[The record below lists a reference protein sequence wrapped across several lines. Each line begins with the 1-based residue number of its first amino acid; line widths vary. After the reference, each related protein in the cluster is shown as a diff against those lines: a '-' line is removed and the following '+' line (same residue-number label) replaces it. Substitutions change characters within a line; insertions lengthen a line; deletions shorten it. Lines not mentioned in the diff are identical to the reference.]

1 MINNYKSDN
10 FIKEV
15 AKYFMDFLETD
26 FHKTRLPKRNSIS
39 KIVKWYKVW
48 LDLEKYKKLKKDF
61 YTTFYGGFKKNTLSI
76 KKGTYISF
84 ISENIFKLIKSKVKS
99 LDEEL
104 LNITFIEIEKNL
116 KEIKK
121 VNIKNYQL
129 YLETSK
135 DTIQTIFS
143 RNFILPFLNSIEE
156 PLKTL
161 ELVDENWLYQIEWEL
176 SDSLYSVF
184 ENIIIDILQLYF
196 EYDDSIKILTLDIDE
211 KSKESN
217 KIKSFNIIKELK
229 NNILLDELKAN
240 IELFFK
246 NISIADAFDDIYILF
261 KNNKL
266 IDKTELYLYMYEI
279 STGKHTFPLFYL
291 PIKLEEKKWS
301 FELTF
306 DQRLYVNTK
315 AIDYVVQEYN
325 RWNTSSMWTLA
336 WNFDRIIYIND
347 DENFIEKVK
356 WISNSIQNF
365 FKFNKWLDWEDS
377 KYQKL
382 ENLLTSFSNKSYIY
396 LFDKSDESVI
406 NDYEEILNDEE
417 WILGQFSILL
427 NDFIEHNPKNF
438 EEEIE
443 DKWSSKSV
451 SNKLIFESPI
461 PLNDEQKQVIIALQ
475 NPDCKVVT
483 LEWPPWTWKSHTIT
497 AIICRALLDSKSV
510 LVLSD
515 KKEALDVIE
524 DKITETLNKVRKD
537 DDFLNPIL
545 RLWKSW
551 NKFWKIVQWQT
562 INKIAEHYSA
572 YKHKKGDLD
581 KEKNNLLNIIWENI
595 KNNISH
601 YENISINDIKYF
613 FNNVDKFSKINWIVD
628 ENIDNIKIYIKL
640 IKETLTNIDNLKW
653 FDINLFD
660 LSKENISII
669 NESNQ
674 ILLNISNIKNDNNSF
689 PNRNNNIYI
698 YPWKEEVL
706 NNINNKITII
716 NNELKSVYSFEYIEK
731 FEINNFSDYLK
742 ISEYIK
748 ILLTKY
754 KDFSDLGKYDILWD
768 LDIDIDYNN
777 FNSSITDFLS
787 KDENIKEKNINELK
801 QLEWTYK
808 KLFNL
813 NEKLLNFIWNDIS
826 FLDLLNNFKLLD
838 YSKCNESN
846 NKLTQYIKEISDL
859 KSSVIWYLFKKKKIN
874 EINVKIKSDFYSYD
888 ITDTHKK
895 LENIIK
901 INNLFNFIFKILED
915 DLFNEFDFEFIVSF
929 IADYKLKKGLIIAHK
944 NNEIEKLNT
953 IFNNNKI
960 ENYQNIKDYFS
971 NDISNK
977 IYSNWID
984 ELNNIK
990 EIVLFVYNIS
1000 ENINK
1005 NTLLEYFKK
1014 YLVIEDNKLNNN
1026 ILSLYK
1032 NIESILSDIN
1042 LYEKSLLDYKISEIK
1057 NIFNYIELNSEIK
1070 KYLEINSNKYFTFDK
1085 VLNSKES
1092 IINNDLSDYIKEYK
1106 ENFDKINKLY
1116 KIKESLDTLNNF
1128 QSEFPIFSKNIKF
1141 DIKSLSITKLSSIII
1156 NFEDDFIEN
1165 YLEFKKVE
1173 LSLTNNFLNTPDDI
1187 FSDWIQNIQEQTTA
1201 EMAYFLDKRIVEYTR
1216 NYANEVNTLKWI
1228 ISKKKK
1234 FPKGLFKNLKN
1245 AFPCILAGIRDYSDY
1260 IPLEKDLFDLIIID
1274 EASQVSIA
1282 QSLPALIRWKKIII
1296 LWDDKQ
1302 FSNVKSNN
1310 ASKIVNQEYK
1320 TSVKK
1325 TFIEERLSWKE
1336 DEFGWLENVWNFDIK
1351 YSILKFSQSVQNYKC
1366 QLKKHFRWYPEIIS
1380 YSNKYFYNGSLQC
1393 MKIRG
1398 KPIEEVI
1405 KIDVIEHDWL
1415 IDITKNTNELEI
1427 NYIIKKILEFKENW
1441 IVQSLWII
1449 TPHPDQASLLM
1460 SKIDELPDK
1469 EWIKNKCKLK
1479 IMTFDSCQWEER
1491 DYIFYSMVATEEKD
1505 RLRYIFIKDLASIN
1519 DEENWSVRAQRLNV
1533 WFSRAKECMHFILS
1547 KPINNFTWE
1556 IKNALLHYQN
1566 ELEAGK
1572 KVKLWWTDNN
1582 SPMEKK
1588 IQEYFYETRFYKDNN
1603 NMIEFIPQFDIWKYL
1618 KQLDKTYN
1626 HPAYKIDFLLI
1637 YKKQKI
1643 VIEYDWFKEHFE
1655 NTESVDKYNYESYM
1669 KADDIYRQKVLEW
1682 YGYKFLRINKFN
1694 IWDNPVETLNLRLNE
1709 LFKKKTLVNEWL
1721 NNLYEQIDK
1730 LHDWND
1736 RVCTSCNKIFKSQY
1750 FPYKTKTQCV
1760 NCYEKE
1766 NWKTLWTFR
1775 QRLRDY
1781 ERNSDIDSPK
1791 VEKINFN
1798 NSSNETEQCPY
1809 CYSRNIQWKGYRNN
1823 KKRLLCNNCWKNWSV
1838 LLKDIVNNIEKP
1850 DTFER
1855 ENTIEEI
1862 KKYLKVKE
1870 SSWSSVSIYYREKN
1884 SMDTFDNYYFDD
1896 TYLYVK
1902 TWNSRYYIKYLID
1915 KIRKVV

>member
-1 MINNYKSDN
+1 MENKENNLA

-15 AKYFMDFLETD
+15 AKYFMNFLETD

-61 YTTFYGGFKKNTLSI
+61 YTIFYGGFSKNTLSI
-76 KKGTYISF
+76 KKGTYTSSISD
-84 ISENIFKLIKSKVKS
+84 NIFKLIKSKVKN

-104 LNITFIEIEKNL
+104 LNITFFEIEKNL

-121 VNIKNYQL
+121 THIKNYQL

-143 RNFILPFLNSIEE
+143 RNFILPFLDSIEA

-184 ENIIIDILQLYF
+184 ESIIIDILQSFF
-196 EYDDSIKILTLDIDE
+196 EYDENIKILTLDIDK
-211 KSKESN
+211 KSKENN
-217 KIKSFNIIKELK
+217 KVKSFNIIKELK

-279 STGKHTFPLFYL
+279 STGKQGKHTFPLFYL

-382 ENLLTSFSNKSYIY
+382 ENLLTWFSNKSYIY
-396 LFDKSDESVI
+396 LFDKSDESVV

-417 WILGQFSILL
+417 WILGQFSVLL

-443 DKWSSKSV
+443 DKWSNKSV

-572 YKHKKGDLD
+572 YKHKKSDLD
-581 KEKNNLLNIIWENI
+581 KEKNNLLSIIWENI
-595 KNNISH
+595 DNNISH
-601 YENISINDIKYF
+601 YENISIKDIKYF
-613 FNNVDKFSKINWIVD
+613 FNNVDKYSKINWITD
-628 ENIDNIKIYIKL
+628 EDIEKIKIYIKL
-640 IKETLTNIDNLKW
+640 IKDTLVNIEDLKG
-653 FDINLFD
+653 FDVNLFD
-660 LSKENISII
+660 LSKDTISII
-669 NESNQ
+669 NKSND
-674 ILLNISNIKNDNNSF
+674 ILLKISEIKKNNNLF
-689 PNRNNNIYI
+689 PNRNKSIYVF
-698 YPWKEEVL
+698 WSKEKILDKIDSYVVK
-706 NNINNKITII
+706 INE
-716 NNELKSVYSFEYIEK
+716 ELKDFYNFEHIQEFKILK
-731 FEINNFSDYLK
+731 FNNYYEISK
-742 ISEYIK
+742 YIK
-748 ILLTKY
+748 ILLNKY
-754 KDFSDLGKYDILWD
+754 KDFKELGKYNIISE
-768 LDIDIDYNN
+768 LDVNINYKDFNN
-777 FNSSITDFLS
+777 SVTEFLS
-787 KDENIKEKNINELK
+787 KNSKIKEENNIELKNI
-801 QLEWTYK
+801 EWKYEK
-808 KLFNL
+808 YYNL
-813 NEKLLNFIWNDIS
+813 NEKLSNFVWENLE
-826 FLDLLNNFKLLD
+826 FLRLLDNFKLLD
-838 YSKCNESN
+838 YSKSKDSN
-846 NKLTQYIKEISDL
+846 KNLIGYIEEINNL
-859 KSSVIWYLFKKKKIN
+859 KSSIIWYLFKKKKIK
-874 EINVKIKSDFYSYD
+874 EVNVKIKSDFYSYD
-888 ITDTHKK
+888 IDDTHKK
-895 LENIIK
+895 IDDIIK
-901 INNLFNFIFKILED
+901 INNLFNFIFQLLED
-915 DLFNEFDFEFIVSF
+915 DVFNEFDFEFIINF
-929 IADYKLKKGLIIAHK
+929 IADYNLKKDLVVQHK
-944 NNEIEKLNT
+944 NNEIEKIKNTLN
-953 IFNNNKI
+953 INKND
-960 ENYQNIKDYFS
+960 NYLKIKDYFYK
-971 NDISNK
+971 NISEE
-977 IYSNWID
+977 IESSWID
-984 ELNNIK
+984 EL
-990 EIVLFVYNIS
+990 
-1000 ENINK
+1000 ENIN
-1005 NTLLEYFKK
+1005 NILFYIDTLWENIDKIKFLEYFKK
-1014 YLVIEDNKLNNN
+1014 YLVIEDVELNSKL
-1026 ILSLYK
+1026 ISLYDSVEWII
-1032 NIESILSDIN
+1032 NNIN
-1042 LYEKSLLDYKISEIK
+1042 LYEKSLFDFEIK
-1057 NIFNYIELNSEIK
+1057 ELKTIFNYIELNSEIK
-1070 KYLEINSNKYFTFDK
+1070 KYLEISSNKYFSFDK

-1092 IINNDLSDYIKEYK
+1092 IINNNLSDYIKEYK
-1106 ENFDKINKLY
+1106 ENFDKINKLFQ
-1116 KIKESLDTLNNF
+1116 IKESLDTLNNF
-1128 QSEFPIFSKNIKF
+1128 QSEFPNFSKNIEF
-1141 DIKSLSITKLSSIII
+1141 DIKSSSITKLSSIIN
-1156 NFEDDFIEN
+1156 NFEDEFIEN
-1165 YLEFKKVE
+1165 YLEFKKIE

-1325 TFIEERLSWKE
+1325 TFIEERLAWKE

-1380 YSNKYFYNGSLQC
+1380 YSNKHFYNGSLQC

-1405 KIDVIEHDWL
+1405 KIKVIEHDWL
-1415 IDITKNTNELEI
+1415 IDTAKNTNELEI
-1427 NYIIKKILEFKENW
+1427 NYIIKKILEFKEKG

-1449 TPHPDQASLLM
+1449 TPHQHQAWLLM
-1460 SKIDELPDK
+1460 DRIDELPDK
-1469 EWIKNKCKLK
+1469 DWIKNKCKLK

-1505 RLRYIFIKDLASIN
+1505 RLRYIFIKDLASVN

-1533 WFSRAKECMHFILS
+1533 WFSRAKECMHFVLS
-1547 KPINNFTWE
+1547 KPINDFTWE
-1556 IKNALLHYQN
+1556 IKNALLHYNN

-1572 KVKLWWTDNN
+1572 KVKLWWTDIN

-1588 IQEYFYETRFYKDNN
+1588 IQEYFYETRFYKDNTD
-1603 NMIEFIPQFDIWKYL
+1603 MIEFIPQFDIWKYL

-1626 HPAYKIDFLLI
+1626 HPAYKVDFLLI

-1655 NTESVDKYNYESYM
+1655 NIESVDKYNYESYM

-1694 IWDNPVETLNLRLNE
+1694 IWENPVETLDLRLNE
-1709 LFKKKTLVNEWL
+1709 LFKKKTLANEWL

-1730 LHDWND
+1730 LHDWDD
-1736 RVCTSCNKIFKSQY
+1736 RVCTSCNEIFKSQY

-1775 QRLRDY
+1775 QRLKDY
-1781 ERNSDIDSPK
+1781 EREIGINSPK
-1791 VEKINFN
+1791 IEKKDFTNY
-1798 NSSNETEQCPY
+1798 SNKTEQCPY
-1809 CYSRNIQWKGYRNN
+1809 CYSGNIQWKGYRNN
-1823 KKRLLCNNCWKNWSV
+1823 KKRLLCGNCWKNWSV
-1838 LLKDIVNNIEKP
+1838 PISIAQTTINTSIQNN
-1850 DTFER
+1850 DT
-1855 ENTIEEI
+1855 EEEFNEFWFNEFW
-1862 KKYLKVKE
+1862 YNEEWFNRLG
-1870 SSWSSVSIYYREKN
+1870 
-1884 SMDTFDNYYFDD
+1884 FDNHWYDINWF
-1896 TYLYVK
+1896 
-1902 TWNSRYYIKYLID
+1902 NSEWYHCSTQTKYNTDWFTREQIW
-1915 KIRKVV
+1915 